1 MTESKDIG
9 ILGGGV
15 AGLSL
20 AYFLGEQAE
29 VLEKSTRA
37 GGLCRSF
44 EKDGF
49 TFDLGG
55 HILFSKDQEILNLEL
70 SLLQGKLNKL
80 HRSAACWFKN
90 RFVKYPFE
98 NGLAALDKEDAYECL
113 LHFVSNSRRPQH
125 NFEDWIYNTF
135 GKGLAEMY
143 LLPYNKKIWKTP
155 PSEMDFE
162 WVERI
167 PKPPIEDI
175 VKSAMGIETEGY
187 VHQLHFYYPKEG
199 GFETLPQTLEANI
212 NGRITKDFP
221 VERISKTSTGWI
233 VSNGSADRRYRKLIC
248 AMPVFD
254 LIKCLPDVP
263 SEVRHACENLVYNSL
278 CVVLIGLNRPRKHDL
293 VSCFFPQSDII
304 FHRLVFHD
312 YFGTNYVPAGCSSMV
327 CEITSK
333 YGDEIW
339 SMPEEKLIAR
349 VVDDLRREGFI
360 EKPEVVTTAVQRTR
374 YAYPVYDLGR
384 SKNLQIIKQFCK
396 QMEIDLCGRFA
407 EFQYDNSD
415 QVIRS
420 AKTVS
425 ERVLNEVGLH

>member
-1 MTESKDIG
+1 MTEIG

-20 AYFLGEQAE
+20 AYFIGEQAE
-29 VLEKSTRA
+29 VLEKSSRA

-70 SLLQGKLNKL
+70 SLLHGKLNKL
-80 HRSAACWFKN
+80 ERKAACWFKN

-98 NGLAALDKEDAYECL
+98 NGLSMLDKDDAYACL
-113 LHFVSNSRRPQH
+113 INFISNPQRPQH

-135 GKGLAEMY
+135 GKGLAELY
-143 LLPYNKKIWKTP
+143 LLPYNRKIWKTEP
-155 PSEMDFE
+155 HNLDCQ

-175 VKSAMGIETEGY
+175 VKSALGLATEGY

-199 GFETLPQTLEANI
+199 GFETLPRTLEESI
-212 NGRITKDFP
+212 NGRITKGF
-221 VERISKTSTGWI
+221 EIRSISRTGTGWA
-233 VSNGSADRRYRKLIC
+233 VSNGSEERCYKKLIC
-248 AMPVFD
+248 AMPILE
-254 LIKCLPDVP
+254 LIKCLKDVP
-263 SEVRHACENLVYNSL
+263 TEVIHASENLAYNSL
-278 CVVLIGLNRPRKHDL
+278 SVVMIGLNRPRKHEL

-312 YFGTNYVPAGCSSMV
+312 YFGKNYVPSGCSSMV
-327 CEITSK
+327 CEVTSK
-333 YGDEIW
+333 YGDELW
-339 SMPEEKLIAR
+339 SMSNEELTQR
-349 VVDDLRREGFI
+349 VIEDLCREGFI
-360 EKPEVVTTAVQRTR
+360 EKTQVAATAVQRAK

-384 SKNLQIIKQFCK
+384 SKNLEIIKQYCR
-396 QMEIDLCGRFA
+396 ELDIELCGRFA
-407 EFQYDNSD
+407 EFHYDNSD

-425 ERVLNEVGLH
+425 ERVVAKQEVS